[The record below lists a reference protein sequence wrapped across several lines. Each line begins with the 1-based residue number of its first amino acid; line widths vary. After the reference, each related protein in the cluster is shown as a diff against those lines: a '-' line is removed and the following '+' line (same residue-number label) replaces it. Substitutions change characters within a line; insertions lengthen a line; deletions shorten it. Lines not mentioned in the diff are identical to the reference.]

1 MELVT
6 LLAILAALG
15 MVVTTIAMGGN
26 IGMFFNLP
34 GLLLVLGGTFTVTLA
49 MVSWRHFLNSFK
61 IAAKVMG
68 RPEESPMALIERI
81 VELAKRARRDG
92 LLALEDEEIS
102 NDFLRRGIQMSIDGQ
117 PPEIIRATLNN
128 EINQSLQRHEVG
140 QRMFRSIADVAP
152 AMGMIG
158 TLIGLVQMLAQM
170 DDPKKIGPAMA
181 VAILTT
187 LYGAI
192 IANAIA
198 LPIAEKLALRSQN
211 EALQKTMIL
220 EGLDGLQAQTNP
232 ILLRQM
238 LLSFL
243 PAHERM
249 ETVPMRAETEQA

>member
-1 MELVT
+1 MELTT

-15 MVVTTIAMGGN
+15 VVIGTIALGGN
-26 IGMFFNLP
+26 VLMFFDLAS
-34 GLLLVLGGTFTVTLA
+34 LLLVIGGTFAITLA
-49 MVSWRHFLNSFK
+49 MVSWRHFANSFK
-61 IAAKVMG
+61 VAAQVLA
-68 RPEESPMALIERI
+68 RPDEPPVVLIDRI

-92 LLALEDEEIS
+92 LLALEEEEIA
-102 NDFLRRGIQMSIDGQ
+102 NPFLRRGIQMSIDGQ
-117 PPEIIRATLNN
+117 PQEIIHATLSN

-187 LYGAI
+187 LYGAV

-220 EGLDGLQAQTNP
+220 AGIGSLMEQTNP
-232 ILLRQM
+232 LLLRQM
-238 LLSFL
+238 LMSYL
-243 PAHERM
+243 PEHERQ
-249 ETVPMRAETEQA
+249 ETMPPPSDPERA